1 MCNSTFCSNPTHL
14 RRKKGYPGIHKNQ
27 PLGNRI
33 NNNNNN
39 KICLIIKHNHPQWNW
54 NERKNHNSTMLTM
67 WNRVRLGT
75 GNSVSFRGKFW
86 QRCMM
91 SQWRLKWL
99 CYGIERETQNN
110 KKNVENKSRSE
121 VKHTLKNELEWN
133 QKGHDDTA
141 CLMHGNIILYK
152 QLMQN
157 KMTTAS
163 LTQRIFQFWLV
174 VNRKLAMVF
183 DLVLSMNVCRINTED
198 CTHY

>member
-121 VKHTLKNELEWN
+121 VKHTLKKWIRMKSKRTRWYGLFDAW
-133 QKGHDDTA
+133 KH
-141 CLMHGNIILYK
+141 NIIQTTNAK
-152 QLMQN
+152 QN
-157 KMTTAS
+157 ENSISHSANFS
-163 LTQRIFQFWLV
+163 ILV
-174 VNRKLAMVF
+174 G
-183 DLVLSMNVCRINTED
+183 SE
-198 CTHY
+198 